1 MKTTK
6 LRIIIPLALLVAAGI
21 AYVAHAGLGTLSAIG
36 WGDVSVLCPVG
47 ALGTMIASKTIVPR
61 AVVSLLLTVVAI
73 IIIGRAGCGWMCP
86 IPVWG
91 RLRDAFRRQD
101 SSKKK
106 DAKRDDAKDEQDAE
120 QKTADTSA
128 LTPAE
133 QKMLK
138 KGCKGSCTPHL
149 DDVGPSNSRYIVLV
163 GALASAAIFG
173 FPVFCLIC
181 PIGLS
186 FALVFAL
193 IMLFGTGDVTWSV
206 VVIPVLLLLEATIF
220 RKWCSH
226 ICPVSAILSL
236 ISKLNRTLRPTIDDS
251 KCLETSRG
259 AKCGRCSAVCHQ
271 HIDPRHP
278 ELGISMTECSRCMA
292 CIEACPGKAIK
303 ISVLPKKSGKGDKGG
318 EPQPVMIET
327 AEGGAQN

>member
-21 AYVAHAGLGTLSAIG
+21 AYVAHTGLGTLSAIG

-61 AVVSLLLTVVAI
+61 AVVSLLLTVIAI
-73 IIIGRAGCGWMCP
+73 LIIGRAGCGWMCP

-91 RLRDAFRRQD
+91 RLRDAFRPQN
-101 SSKKK
+101 SSKSKKK
-106 DAKRDDAKDEQDAE
+106 DDKDEQKEDEHKA
-120 QKTADTSA
+120 ADTSA

-133 QKMLK
+133 QKLLK
-138 KGCKGSCTPHL
+138 KGCKGSCETHL

-173 FPVFCLIC
+173 FPVFCFIC

-206 VVIPVLLLLEATIF
+206 VFIPVLLLLEATVF
-220 RKWCSH
+220 RKWCTH
-226 ICPVSAILSL
+226 ICPVSALLSL
-236 ISKLNRTLRPTIDDS
+236 ISKANRTLRPTIDDS

-278 ELGISMTECSRCMA
+278 ELGISMTECTRCMA
-292 CIEACPGKAIK
+292 CVEACPGKAIK
-303 ISVLPKKSGKGDKGG
+303 ISILPKKGGKGGKAG
-318 EPQPVMIET
+318 EPQPIMIET
-327 AEGGAQN
+327 AESGAQE